1 MLDNKTQQQHAGAA
15 DRPCVVG
22 MACRV
27 PGATSP
33 STLWDNLINK
43 NDVQRKMPADR
54 FNVDAFYH
62 PNGETKGSDLGL
74 FDAKFFNISG
84 KEAAAIDPQQR
95 ISLEVVY
102 EALEDAGITLEQ
114 IQGSQTSVYFG
125 CFTNDYNAMTTKDL
139 EDYPKYTVTGTGNSI
154 LSNRISYF
162 YDLHGPSATIDTA
175 CSSSLVAFHM
185 GSQSIK
191 NGEADISIVVGS
203 ALHFDPN
210 IFITMTDLGML
221 STDGRCRHGDAAAS
235 GYVRGEGIVAIILKR
250 QSQAEACGDDIRAVV
265 RGTGVNHDGRKQG
278 ITLPSPQAQA
288 ALIRST
294 YRSANLNPAD
304 TTYVECHG
312 TGTKAGDPRELNAI
326 SEVFCADRAEP
337 LYVGSIKTNIGH
349 LEGAS
354 GVAGVMKATMALQ
367 RKVIPPNMHFNT
379 PNPEIDFEGK
389 KLRIPTQAVDWQH
402 KKKGIPLRVSI
413 NSFGYGGTNAHA
425 ILEEYTGVCEGHSA
439 VALCETATK
448 KTLGRSYLFPM
459 TSDSDKADSLVANKL
474 SGYINTTAGLTAS
487 ALAMAMSQR
496 RTMHRYRSFAIG
508 SDMESLTA
516 SLSNPLPAAKWT
528 SKLDRVPRLGFVFT
542 GQGAQWF
549 GMGRSLI
556 EKSPLFLNT
565 LQKCDRILQAL
576 PENRP
581 SWSVVEELLRNKDDT
596 NLAQT
601 EYSQPICTA
610 LQLALIEL
618 LKSWGINPSGVVGHS
633 SGELAATYA
642 SGILSFENALIA
654 AYYRG
659 VHMGS
664 GAASPDST
672 PGAMM
677 AVGMV
682 EAEITSEIESYS
694 GRIAIAAMN
703 SPSSF
708 TLSGDSDAIQELHDK
723 LNDRKVFARR
733 LQVAQAFHSHHMLPL
748 APGYTDAL
756 AKYPGFKAN
765 KTPTA
770 LMVSSVSGRKV
781 NTATLGPEYFAA
793 NMTGMVKFSDALTG
807 IVLDEDDAQN
817 IDVLVELGPHPALKG
832 PSNQTIDSLKLKV
845 VYLGTLDRKQDAYES
860 VLSTAGQLF
869 ALGYPVNIEQINRD
883 CYQNTSGD
891 LVWPEIQRS
900 TLKLPGYAWDHERY
914 WSETRVI
921 KEHRL
926 RPHRHGI
933 LGAPVPGSLATR
945 PRWRNYLRVAEM
957 PWLADHRIEDKI
969 VFPAAGYLNMAIE
982 AAVRLTDNATGNVKT
997 ISLADVSVKSP
1008 IVISERGTGAEVMLE
1023 ICPKVESS
1031 RTSSAVWN
1039 SFCVF
1044 STDETG
1050 NQREHCTGSIMV
1062 ELGTPASVVPEEN
1075 GEIGIVTSRTVG
1087 SEQYY
1092 HRLHSMGLQY
1102 GKTFQL
1108 LTGFIET
1115 GQGSATAPLCW
1126 NPGLFP
1132 SEVNDLCVAHPAFLD
1147 ASFHVLFASIE
1158 GSLGKTLSSPYV
1170 PTFFRSIKLSGLLD
1184 SWKTS
1189 KSGFQSQVS
1198 VKTIVAGPRTATN
1211 DLHICGPD
1219 GEKLVEIRGLEL
1231 TNLGGNS
1238 SEDSQRSLFFGTQW
1252 QPMITSFSFANYDP
1266 DSAQS
1271 ISRLVKLYTHQFPN
1285 KRILHCASSEAI
1297 LSESLTALRGK
1308 DGEDRTFAELVVM
1321 PPQPANVTTFE
1332 TTMKQWGGLLSVF
1345 SRGELEGKAFDLV
1358 IAPEADGFREF
1369 VAEDGY
1375 LLTWEEKSAPSRGF
1389 TSLVQ
1394 SELVNMWSKVD
1405 QIPDAAV
1412 ERPLTIIMPDHFSPE
1427 AEKLAAALDATRG
1440 VVADRRSFV
1449 TLINSFENL
1458 SQDVIVLA
1466 SLGDPLFF
1474 GDTIA
1479 AGAEFDAVQAL
1490 LLKSSRNIL
1499 WLTRGGLMDVTC
1511 PEQALVLGLARSAR
1525 SENPDMRLT
1534 VLDIAPTSDCAGS
1547 AALAMKVLDK
1557 KILENEIAERDGI
1570 LYIPRIMANNQLN
1583 AKIPD
1588 GVGAAPSLQPLYQPS
1603 RPLALRIGRPG
1614 LLETLHFSDDLEINL
1629 EPLGADDLELEVKA
1643 SAINFRDIAASLGII
1658 DDFRLGDECAGI
1670 VLRKGSNVSDD
1681 FQIGDRVVAWR
1692 PGQGAHRTVVRNPA
1706 SLCWRLGD
1714 LPFSIAAAIPLVITT
1729 AKFSL
1734 VDTAHLQAGETVLI
1748 HAAAGGVGQMA
1759 IQIAQNIG
1767 ANIIATVGSPAKRE
1781 FLISTFGLKDSQILS
1796 SRDDSFVQ
1804 GVQKLTNGRGVDV
1817 ALNSLAGPLLHAT
1830 WQSLAPFGRFVEIG
1844 KRDIHQNSYIA
1855 MDPFRRN
1862 VSFASVDLVTV
1873 FEKNKPLG
1881 ARIFRECCQMVHD
1894 GQIQPPAPITELSYA
1909 DAQKGF
1915 RMMQMGTAM
1924 GKIVLVPG
1932 ANDKVLVEPTKFGH
1946 SQLFKNN
1953 RTYVL
1958 VGGLGGLGRRLSE
1971 WLFQRGARRLAFL
1984 SRSGADRTEARE
1996 TVEWLVQH
2004 KVEVSVFR
2012 GDVTNQ
2018 AFVNDAVRQIGPQ
2031 SIAGIFQAA
2040 MVLQDSP
2047 LERMSYAQWQR
2058 CLAPKVRGTL
2068 NLHKATEH
2076 IPLDFFVCFSS
2087 VSSILGSKAQANY
2100 SAANTYMDALCR
2112 YRRSIGLAGT
2122 TINVGMIVGIGA
2134 VSEDSKLQTIMERIG
2149 YDAVNEQELFA
2160 QIEAAVSNDGKSLVD
2175 VQGLDAHQI
2184 ITGVNLRK
2192 PDYFWTSEPRFRN
2205 LYQNRDFS
2213 GAGAGAQKQ
2222 KKLMVQLSEAR
2233 DEVERV
2239 EILTQ
2244 GFLEKIA
2251 DVLSV
2256 DKATLQPNRS
2266 LADYGLDSIVAI
2278 EIRQWIF
2285 QSVAVE
2291 IAMFDVLNS
2300 ASIQALVE
2308 KIASMIILSTAVSA
2322 EATNVKETAKEQT
2335 VQAAGAGLPELGDMS
2350 LTSELTADEAVPMST
2365 FQRRLW
2371 FAHNLAEN
2379 PTVLNLLT
2387 IFRIKGE
2394 PNVCHLTKALE
2405 ELKRR
2410 NDILRTAYFEGD
2422 EMSQQLV
2429 MDECS
2434 IHVPLLD
2441 FSAGPDSEKRLENY
2455 AKSLRDRVLDIETG
2469 EVMKASL
2476 VTLSDTEHA
2485 LVLIHH
2491 HICIDRGSSQSFLT
2505 QFTSIYDSL
2514 RRGTNLET
2522 VTQPSVRYGQFSRWH
2537 NERLVSK
2544 DMQPHLDFW
2553 LTEFQEKPAPMNLL
2567 PFSKLVERP
2576 EYDDYKRQVHHTTLK
2591 VALLNRMKRIC
2602 TRLSVTPAQ
2611 FLMAAFRTFLYRYG
2625 QEDALTMHMVDGNR
2639 PHPAVNDTIGFFV
2652 NLVPIRFTG
2661 DVSGTTF
2668 ETALQQ
2674 MKPKIMSA
2682 LAHSALPFDAIVD
2695 SVGVDRSPAH
2705 FPLGQVVVNYQ
2716 IHGTMPIFNAGD
2728 FEITTV
2734 QSDDIPTACEL
2745 ALEALEDPSKGLHLR
2760 LESSTAL
2767 YGSVEMDR
2775 FLDNF
2780 AAFMGSAIRDHRQ
2793 PVSEIDLVGQKELS
2807 FLKKNMFNLDY
2818 DIRSKTKQ
2826 SVAQQILEIATQQ
2839 PNAPAVDCS
2848 DDNRQL
2854 SYGELLASASNIAVA
2869 LGRANVQ
2876 PGTRIGILSYPGP
2889 SAIAAMVGVL
2899 LTGCGFVALDPD
2911 FAFNRLAFM
2920 ISDSGAPVVLVGS
2933 GLREVATSLSSKTS
2947 ATFLDI
2953 DLCSLSPAKEVPRV
2967 LASKIDDPFY
2977 VIYTS
2982 GSTGTP
2988 KGVVLSQSNTQ
2999 QMLSTLN
3006 RDYQFDNKDRF
3017 LHQSSISFD
3026 LSIVQI
3032 FSALT
3037 AGACVCIASH
3047 TIRKDPAALADYMK
3061 SSQVSVSYFTPTQFS
3076 MMMEHASASL
3086 RQLNSYR
3093 VAFFAGER
3101 LPVRVARAFYELG
3114 TPAVAYNTWSPSELV
3129 VQTTIQRV
3137 EKPTSETTNIPIGY
3151 PMANTRHYIL
3161 SEHGKPLPLGFV
3173 GEIVVGGAQVGMGYI
3188 NRPELNE
3195 RVFCTDPFCSEED
3208 KQQRGWT
3215 RMFHTGDRG
3224 RFLATGN
3231 LEFHGRIAGDKQI
3244 KLRGYRIDLGE
3255 VENCLFAEANKDAAG
3270 PGIVDL
3276 AVVARTVEA
3285 KADDSLTDS
3294 RQLIAFVVP
3303 KRELNQR
3310 EKTRF
3315 AARLGQYGLQ
3325 HLNPYMLPSAYQF
3338 LVTLPVTIGG
3348 KVDRQKLLHGEVQ
3361 LTYPMEEA
3369 LNKPSLLS
3377 DRQSCDNNTSPLV
3390 DAVIDGFREVL
3401 KIPGD
3406 RTITQTDN
3414 FFALGGN
3421 SVMLVRLQAR
3431 LKRTLKRPVAL
3442 NPMFKVPTPF
3452 GIAQIL
3458 SGKSTGSI
3466 AAVNADIS
3474 WEEEI
3479 KLDEDLVPSTVVKVA
3494 GTDITSVLVTGAD
3507 SFVGVHMIATLLQD
3521 PRIANIFILGSEK
3534 VLEYSD
3540 LEAALT
3546 YYRLWPLLPD
3556 PSGVALRVI
3565 AVPGSLA
3572 TKRFGLTR
3580 PHFHRLGGR
3589 VQAIYH
3595 LGGQVSLLKSYNT
3608 LKRHNVD
3615 SVRDVIDL
3623 SRCGSVQAH
3632 IHHLST
3638 WSVPHLQGWSTST
3651 RSFPEKTISAERSAS
3666 HFKPETSNRFGY
3678 FKSRWAAEQLMENAA
3693 QRGFPVTIYRASAV
3707 TGSVVT
3713 GVAEP
3718 KEDFIRA
3725 MIVSMVEHG
3734 LVPSMPAQGGDF
3746 VADFVPVD
3754 YLTDTF
3760 HALATSQLTPL
3771 TSTSATAFYHICNP
3785 SPLPIAK
3792 IPSLLS
3798 KIYDETDRVGK
3809 VMPVDEWL
3817 ETVARMDESLD
3828 AQLRWEVLREYFI
3841 LGHNMFALDSEES
3854 RRFIAKLGVDEC
3866 PPMDEMYLR
3875 RMLLVAASNDAS
3887 ADGGGISV
3895 GEAFASAEPT
3905 GVVDRVDDLSELLQE
3920 APRETAP
3927 NDPHDGFGQ
3936 LTNSYTD
3943 GYDPTGAHAKL
3954 HRVTDDTYH
3963 GYVHHLSLSNDT

>member
-1 MLDNKTQQQHAGAA
+1 
-15 DRPCVVG
+15 
-22 MACRV
+22 
-27 PGATSP
+27 
-33 STLWDNLINK
+33 
-43 NDVQRKMPADR
+43 
-54 FNVDAFYH
+54 
-62 PNGETKGSDLGL
+62 
-74 FDAKFFNISG
+74 
-84 KEAAAIDPQQR
+84 
-95 ISLEVVY
+95 
-102 EALEDAGITLEQ
+102 
-114 IQGSQTSVYFG
+114 
-125 CFTNDYNAMTTKDL
+125 MTTKDL

-250 QSQAEACGDDIRAVV
+250 QGMAEACGDDIRAVV

-294 YRSANLNPAD
+294 YRNANLDPAD

-337 LYVGSIKTNIGH
+337 LYIGSVKTNIGH

-354 GVAGVMKATMALQ
+354 GVAGVMKATLALQ

-389 KLRIPTQAVDWQH
+389 RLRIPTRAVEWRQQKSD
-402 KKKGIPLRVSI
+402 IPLRVSI

-425 ILEEYTGVCEGHSA
+425 ILEEYTGHCKEASA
-439 VALCETATK
+439 VEPCDLATDM
-448 KTLGRSYLFPM
+448 RASRPYLLPL
-459 TSDSDKADSLVANKL
+459 TSDSDKADSLVASKL
-474 SGYINTTAGLTAS
+474 IDYINNTAGVTAP
-487 ALAMAMSQR
+487 ALALAMSQR
-496 RTMHRYRSFAIG
+496 RTMHRHRSFAIG
-508 SDMESLTA
+508 NDLEGLTS

-556 EKSPLFLNT
+556 EKSPLFLHT

-576 PENRP
+576 TEHRP
-581 SWSVVEELLRNKDDT
+581 NWSVVEELLRNKDDT
-596 NLAQT
+596 NLART

-618 LKSWGINPSGVVGHS
+618 LKSWGINPSSVVGHS

-664 GAASPDST
+664 GAASPDSA

-677 AVGMV
+677 AVGMT
-682 EAEITSEIESYS
+682 EAEAISEVDAYT

-723 LNDRKVFARR
+723 LNERKVFARR

-748 APGYTDAL
+748 APGYTEAL

-770 LMVSSVSGRKV
+770 LMVSSVSGRRV
-781 NTATLGPEYFAA
+781 NTAALGPEYFAA

-817 IDVLVELGPHPALKG
+817 VEVLVELGPHPALKG

-845 VYLGTLDRKQDAYES
+845 IYLGTLDRKQDAYES
-860 VLSTAGQLF
+860 LLSTAGQLF
-869 ALGYPVNIEQINRD
+869 ALGYPVDVAQINRD
-883 CYQNTSGD
+883 CYQDTSSGD
-891 LVWPEIQRS
+891 LVWPNVQKS
-900 TLKLPGYAWDHERY
+900 TLKLPGYAWDHARY
-914 WSETRVI
+914 WGETRVI

-926 RPHRHGI
+926 RPFRHGI
-933 LGAPVPGSLATR
+933 LGAPVPGSLSTR
-945 PRWRNYLRVAEM
+945 PRWRNYLRVSEI

-982 AAVRLTDNATGNVKT
+982 AAARLTSSSVGLIKA
-997 ISLADVSVKSP
+997 ISLTDVSVKSP
-1008 IVISERGTGAEVMLE
+1008 IVISERGMGAEVMLE
-1023 ICPKVESS
+1023 LCPKVESS
-1031 RTSSAVWN
+1031 RTSSSVWN

-1044 STDETG
+1044 SVDESG
-1050 NQREHCTGSIMV
+1050 NQREHCTGSIMI
-1062 ELGTPASVVPEEN
+1062 EIGTPAAIAPGED
-1075 GEIGIVTSRTVG
+1075 GEIGVATSRTVG
-1087 SEQYY
+1087 SGQYY

-1108 LTGFIET
+1108 LTGFIEI
-1115 GQGSATAPLCW
+1115 GQGNATAPLCW
-1126 NPGLFP
+1126 NPELFS
-1132 SEVNDLCVAHPAFLD
+1132 SEDNDLCIAHPAFLD
-1147 ASFHVLFASIE
+1147 AAFHVLFASIE
-1158 GSLGKTLSSPYV
+1158 GSMGKTLRSAYV
-1170 PTFFRSIKLSGLLD
+1170 PTFFRSIRISGLLD
-1184 SWKTS
+1184 AWKSS

-1198 VKTIVAGPRTATN
+1198 VKTVVAGPRTATN
-1211 DLHICGPD
+1211 DLHIRGPA

-1238 SEDSQRSLFFGTQW
+1238 TEDSPRSLFFGTEW
-1252 QPMITSFSFANYDP
+1252 QPMITSFSFANYNP
-1266 DSAQS
+1266 NTVQT
-1271 ISRLVKLYTHQFPN
+1271 ISNLVKLYTHQFPN
-1285 KRILHCASSEAI
+1285 KRILHCAPSEGLLA
-1297 LSESLTALRGK
+1297 ESLTALRGK
-1308 DGEDRTFAELVVM
+1308 GVEARSFAELVVM
-1321 PPQPANVTTFE
+1321 PLQSATTATFE
-1332 TTMKQWGGLLSVF
+1332 ATLGQWGGLLTVL
-1345 SRGELEGKAFDLV
+1345 SRDELDGKVFDLV
-1358 IAPEADGFREF
+1358 IAPEADGFCNYVSHEGHLL
-1369 VAEDGY
+1369 AWEDDGA
-1375 LLTWEEKSAPSRGF
+1375 SPSGF
-1389 TSLVQ
+1389 ASVVESNGVKLWAKAHQVT
-1394 SELVNMWSKVD
+1394 NGH
-1405 QIPDAAV
+1405 V
-1412 ERPLTIIMPDHFSPE
+1412 ERPLTLVMPEQSSTE
-1427 AEKLAAALDATRG
+1427 VEELAASLDATRG
-1440 VVADRRSFV
+1440 IVADRKNFLS
-1449 TLINSFENL
+1449 LINSFESLN
-1458 SQDVIVLA
+1458 QDVVVLA
-1466 SLGDPLFF
+1466 SLGEPLFF

-1479 AGAEFDAVQAL
+1479 AGAEFDAIQAL
-1490 LLKSSRNIL
+1490 FLKSTRNIV
-1499 WLTRGGLMDVTC
+1499 WLTRGSLMDVTC

-1534 VLDIAPTSDCAGS
+1534 ILDIDPASKCTSS
-1547 AALAMKVLDK
+1547 AALIMQLLGN
-1557 KILENEIAERDGI
+1557 KILENEIAERGGT
-1570 LYIPRIMANNQLN
+1570 LHIPRILANNQLN

-1588 GVGAAPSLQPLYQPS
+1588 GVGAAPSLQRLYQS
-1603 RPLALRIGRPG
+1603 NRPLALRIGRPG
-1614 LLETLHFSDDLEINL
+1614 LLETLHFSDDLEIAL
-1629 EPLGADDLELEVKA
+1629 EPLGADELELEVKA

-1670 VLRKGSNVSDD
+1670 VLRKGVNVSDQ
-1681 FQIGDRVVAWR
+1681 FNIGDRVVAWR

-1714 LPFSIAAAIPLVITT
+1714 LPFSIAAAIPLILTT

-1734 VDTAHLQAGETVLI
+1734 VDTAHLQSGETVLI

-1862 VSFASVDLVTV
+1862 VSMASVDMVTV
-1873 FEKNKPLG
+1873 FEKNKALG
-1881 ARIFRECCQMVHD
+1881 ARVFRECCQMVHD

-1915 RMMQMGTAM
+1915 RMMQMGTTM

-1932 ANDKVLVEPTKFGH
+1932 PDDKVLVEPTKFGH
-1946 SQLFKNN
+1946 NQLFKDN
-1953 RTYVL
+1953 RTYL
-1958 VGGLGGLGRRLSE
+1958 LIGGLGGLGRRLSE

-1984 SRSGADRTEARE
+1984 SRSGADRTDARE
-1996 TVEWLVQH
+1996 TVEWLAQH

-2018 AFVNDAVRQIGPQ
+2018 AFVDDAIQQIGPE
-2031 SIAGIFQAA
+2031 SLAGVFQAA
-2040 MVLQDSP
+2040 MVLQDAP
-2047 LERMSYAQWQR
+2047 LEKMSYAQWQR
-2058 CLAPKVRGTL
+2058 CLAPKVQGTL

-2122 TINVGMIVGIGA
+2122 TMNVGMIVGIGA

-2160 QIEAAVSNDGKSLVD
+2160 QIEAAVSSDGNTLVD
-2175 VQGLDAHQI
+2175 AQGLDAHQI

-2192 PDYFWTSEPRFRN
+2192 QDYFWSSEPRFRN
-2205 LYQNRDFS
+2205 LYQNHDFS
-2213 GAGAGAQKQ
+2213 GSTSGAQKQ
-2222 KKLMVQLSEAR
+2222 KKLMVQLNEAR
-2233 DEVERV
+2233 DEADRL

-2266 LADYGLDSIVAI
+2266 LSDYGLDSIVAI

-2308 KIASMIILSTAVSA
+2308 KIASMVILSSAVSEDA
-2322 EATNVKETAKEQT
+2322 ADHKDTTNEENIQS
-2335 VQAAGAGLPELGDMS
+2335 AGAGQLEPGNMS
-2350 LTSELTADEAVPMST
+2350 LTSESTADEAFPMST

-2371 FAHNLAEN
+2371 FAHNLAED
-2379 PTVLNLLT
+2379 PSVLNLVT
-2387 IFRIKGE
+2387 IFHIKGE
-2394 PNVCHLTKALE
+2394 PNVRHLTNALE

-2410 NDILRTAYFEGD
+2410 NDMLRTAYFEGE

-2429 MDECS
+2429 MDDCS
-2434 IHVPLLD
+2434 VQVPFLD
-2441 FSAGPDSEKRLENY
+2441 FSAAPDAEKRLESY
-2455 AKSLRDRVLDIETG
+2455 AMGLRNSALDIETG

-2476 VTLSDTEHA
+2476 VTLSDAQHA

-2505 QFTSIYDSL
+2505 QFTSLYDCL

-2522 VTQPSVRYGQFSRWH
+2522 ITQPSVRYGQFSRWH
-2537 NERLVSK
+2537 NERLVSE

-2553 LTEFQEKPAPMNLL
+2553 STEFQEKPAPMKLL
-2567 PFSKLVERP
+2567 PFSKLEERP
-2576 EYDDYKRQVHHTTLK
+2576 EYDDHKRQVHQTILE
-2591 VALLNRMKRIC
+2591 VPLLNRMKRIC
-2602 TRLSVTPAQ
+2602 TRLAMTPAQ
-2611 FLMAAFRTFLYRYG
+2611 FLIAAFRAFLYRYG
-2625 QEDALTMHMVDGNR
+2625 QEDALTVHMVDGNR

-2652 NLVPIRFTG
+2652 NLVPVRFTD
-2661 DVSGTTF
+2661 DVTGATI

-2674 MKPKIMSA
+2674 TKSTIMSA
-2682 LAHSALPFDAIVD
+2682 LSHSELPFDAIVD
-2695 SVGVDRSPAH
+2695 AVGVDRSPAH

-2716 IHGTMPIFNAGD
+2716 IHGTMPAFATGD
-2728 FEITTV
+2728 FEITSV
-2734 QSDDIPTACEL
+2734 QSEDIPTACEL
-2745 ALEALEDPSKGLHLR
+2745 ALEALEDPTKGLHLR

-2767 YGSVEMDR
+2767 YADVEMDR

-2780 AAFMGSAIRDHRQ
+2780 ATFMGSAIRDHRQ
-2793 PVSEIDLVGQKELS
+2793 PISEVDLVGPKELD
-2807 FLKKNMFNLDY
+2807 FLKQNMFNLEY
-2818 DIRSKTKQ
+2818 DESSLTHQ

-2839 PNAPAVDCS
+2839 PNAVAVECS
-2848 DDNRQL
+2848 DDGIHL
-2854 SYGELLASASNIAVA
+2854 TYGELLKSASEIAMT
-2869 LGRANVQ
+2869 LRRADVHT
-2876 PGTRIGILSYPGP
+2876 GTRIGVLSYPGS
-2889 SAIAAMVGVL
+2889 SAISAMVGTL
-2899 LTGCGFVALDPD
+2899 FAGCGFVALDPD

-2920 ISDSGAPVVLVGS
+2920 ISDSSAPIVLVGP
-2933 GLREVATSLSSKTS
+2933 GLREVATSLSTKTS
-2947 ATFLDI
+2947 AKFLDL
-2953 DLCSLSPAKEVPRV
+2953 DLFSLSPAEGVPHQ
-2967 LASKIDDPFY
+2967 LAPKMDDPFY

-2982 GSTGTP
+2982 VTPTPPQVHYEPDLTMAQGSTGTP

-2999 QMLSTLN
+2999 QMLSTLK
-3006 RDYQFDNKDRF
+3006 RDYKFTNKDRF

-3037 AGACVCIASH
+3037 AGARVCVASH
-3047 TIRKDPAALADYMK
+3047 TIRKDPVALAAYME
-3061 SSQVSVSYFTPTQFS
+3061 SSQVSVSYFTPTQFA
-3076 MMMEHASASL
+3076 MMMEHASMNLKHL
-3086 RQLNSYR
+3086 RDYR

-3101 LPVRVARAFYELG
+3101 LPVRVAQAFYELG

-3137 EKPTSETTNIPIGY
+3137 EIPTNATTNIPIGY

-3161 SEHGKPLPLGFV
+3161 SEEGKPLPFGFV

-3188 NRPELNE
+3188 NRPETNE
-3195 RVFCTDPFCSEED
+3195 RAFSPDPFCSEAD

-3224 RFLATGN
+3224 RFLPSGN

-3255 VENCLFAEANKDAAG
+3255 VENRLFVEANKDAAG
-3270 PGIVDL
+3270 PGVVDL
-3276 AVVARTVEA
+3276 AVVARSITP

-3303 KRELNQR
+3303 KRALNKR
-3310 EKTRF
+3310 EREEF
-3315 AARLGQYGLQ
+3315 AAQLSQYGSR
-3325 HLNPYMLPSAYQF
+3325 HLNPYMLPNAYQF
-3338 LVTLPVTIGG
+3338 LAALPVTIGG
-3348 KVDRQKLLHGEVQ
+3348 KVDRQKLLYGDLQ
-3361 LTYPMEEA
+3361 LTYPMEDV
-3369 LNKPSLLS
+3369 PHSPGLLGDQHTS
-3377 DRQSCDNNTSPLV
+3377 DNNPSPLV
-3390 DAVIDGFREVL
+3390 GAVIDGFREVL
-3401 KIPGD
+3401 KLPAD
-3406 RTITQTDN
+3406 RAITQTEN

-3431 LKRTLKRPVAL
+3431 LKRALKRPVAL
-3442 NPMFKVPTPF
+3442 NPMFKAPTPY

-3458 SGKSTGSI
+3458 SGKSTGPRPGVSAEI
-3466 AAVNADIS
+3466 R
-3474 WEEEI
+3474 WEEEL
-3479 KLDEDLVPSTVVKVA
+3479 KLDEKLVPSTVTKIA
-3494 GTDITSVLVTGAD
+3494 GSNVTSVLVTGAD
-3507 SFVGVHMIATLLQD
+3507 SFVGVHMVATLLQD
-3521 PRIANIFILGSEK
+3521 PSISTIFILGSQK

-3556 PSGVALRVI
+3556 ASSVASRVI
-3565 AVPGSLA
+3565 TVPGSLA
-3572 TKRFGLTR
+3572 AKHFGLTR

-3595 LGGQVSLLKSYNT
+3595 LGGHVSLLQSYHV
-3608 LKRHNVD
+3608 LKPHNVD

-3623 SRCGSVQAH
+3623 SRCGGQAH

-3638 WSVPHLQGWSTST
+3638 WSVPHLQGWSTSK
-3651 RSFPEKTISAERSAS
+3651 RNFPEQTISAEGTAS
-3666 HFKPETSNRFGY
+3666 HFEPETNNRFGY
-3678 FKSRWAAEQLMENAA
+3678 FKSRWAAEQLMDKAA
-3693 QRGFPVTIYRASAV
+3693 QRGFPVTTYRASAV

-3725 MIVSMVEHG
+3725 MVMSMVESG
-3734 LVPSMPAQGGDF
+3734 LVPSLPTQGGDF

-3760 HALATSQLTPL
+3760 HALATSQLSRPPPN
-3771 TSTSATAFYHICNP
+3771 SAAAFYHICNP
-3785 SPLPIAK
+3785 SPLPIVK
-3792 IPSLLS
+3792 IPDLIGE
-3798 KIYDETDRVGK
+3798 IYNENDRTAK
-3809 VMPVDEWL
+3809 VLPVHEWL

-3828 AQLRWEVLREYFI
+3828 AQLRWEVLREYFT
-3841 LGHNMFALDSEES
+3841 LGHNMFALDSEET
-3854 RRFIAKLGVDEC
+3854 RKAIAKLGLDEC
-3866 PPMDEMYLR
+3866 PPLDAGYLR
-3875 RMLLVAASNDAS
+3875 RMVRASEKS
-3887 ADGGGISV
+3887 
-3895 GEAFASAEPT
+3895 
-3905 GVVDRVDDLSELLQE
+3905 
-3920 APRETAP
+3920 
-3927 NDPHDGFGQ
+3927 
-3936 LTNSYTD
+3936 
-3943 GYDPTGAHAKL
+3943 
-3954 HRVTDDTYH
+3954 
-3963 GYVHHLSLSNDT
+3963 

>member
-1 MLDNKTQQQHAGAA
+1 
-15 DRPCVVG
+15 
-22 MACRV
+22 
-27 PGATSP
+27 
-33 STLWDNLINK
+33 
-43 NDVQRKMPADR
+43 
-54 FNVDAFYH
+54 
-62 PNGETKGSDLGL
+62 
-74 FDAKFFNISG
+74 
-84 KEAAAIDPQQR
+84 
-95 ISLEVVY
+95 
-102 EALEDAGITLEQ
+102 
-114 IQGSQTSVYFG
+114 
-125 CFTNDYNAMTTKDL
+125 MTTKDL

-235 GYVRGEGIVAIILKR
+235 GYVRGEGIVAIILRR
-250 QSQAEACGDDIRAVV
+250 QSQAEAFGDDIRAVV

-294 YRSANLNPAD
+294 YRNANLDPAD

-326 SEVFCADRAEP
+326 SEIFCADRAEP

-367 RKVIPPNMHFNT
+367 RNVIPPNMHFNT
-379 PNPEIDFEGK
+379 PNPEIDFQGK
-389 KLRIPTQAVDWQH
+389 RLRIPTEAVDWKQ
-402 KKKGIPLRVSI
+402 KNKAIPRRVSI

-425 ILEEYTGVCEGHSA
+425 ILEEYTEPCKVASA
-439 VALCETATK
+439 VNIHERSAEMG
-448 KTLGRSYLFPM
+448 LGRPYLLPL

-474 SGYINTTAGLTAS
+474 IEYISNTPGLTAS

-508 SDMESLTA
+508 NDMDSLTA
-516 SLSNPLPAAKWT
+516 SLSNPMPSAKWV
-528 SKLDRVPRLGFVFT
+528 SKMDRVPRLGFVFT

-556 EKSPLFLNT
+556 EKSPLFLHT
-565 LQKCDRILQAL
+565 LQKCDRILQGL
-576 PENRP
+576 TEHRP

-610 LQLALIEL
+610 LQLALIKL
-618 LKSWGINPSGVVGHS
+618 LSSWGIQPSSVVGHS

-677 AVGMV
+677 AVGMT
-682 EAEITSEIESYS
+682 EAEVTSEVESYT

-723 LNDRKVFARR
+723 LSERKVFARR

-748 APGYTDAL
+748 APGYKEAL

-770 LMVSSVSGRKV
+770 LMVSSVSGRSV
-781 NTATLGPEYFAA
+781 NTGALGPEYFAA

-807 IVLDEDDAQN
+807 IVLDKDDAQN
-817 IDVLVELGPHPALKG
+817 VEVLVELGPHPALKG
-832 PSNQTIDSLKLKV
+832 PSNQTLDSLKLKV
-845 VYLGTLDRKQDAYES
+845 TYLGTLDRKQDAYES
-860 VLSTAGQLF
+860 LLSTAGQLF
-869 ALGYPVNIEQINRD
+869 ALGYPVDIAQINRH
-883 CYQNTSGD
+883 CYQDTSSRD
-891 LVWPEIQRS
+891 LVWPNIQRS

-926 RPHRHGI
+926 RPFRHGI
-933 LGAPVPGSLATR
+933 LGAPVPGSLSTR

-982 AAVRLTDNATGNVKT
+982 AAARLTGNSTGNIKA
-997 ISLADVSVKSP
+997 INLADISVKSP
-1008 IVISERGTGAEVMLE
+1008 IVISERGMGTEVMIEL
-1023 ICPKVESS
+1023 CPRVESS
-1031 RTSSAVWN
+1031 RTSSSVWN
-1039 SFCVF
+1039 SFSVF
-1044 STDETG
+1044 SVDDSG
-1050 NQREHCTGSIMV
+1050 NQREHCTGSIMI
-1062 ELGTPASVVPEEN
+1062 ETGTPATIAPGEN
-1075 GEIGIVTSRTVG
+1075 DGMAVSTSRTVG

-1108 LTGFIET
+1108 LTGLIET

-1126 NPGLFP
+1126 NPELFS
-1132 SEVNDLCVAHPAFLD
+1132 SENNDLCIVHPAFLD

-1170 PTFFRSIKLSGLLD
+1170 PTFFRSIKISGLLEA
-1184 SWKTS
+1184 WKSS
-1189 KSGFQSQVS
+1189 KLGFQSQVL
-1198 VKTIVAGPRTATN
+1198 VKTVVAGPRTATN
-1211 DLHICGPD
+1211 DLQIRGP
-1219 GEKLVEIRGLEL
+1219 GREKLVEIQGLEL

-1238 SEDSQRSLFFGTQW
+1238 TEDSQRSLFFGTQW

-1266 DSAQS
+1266 KVVQN
-1271 ISRLVKLYTHQFPN
+1271 ISNLVKLYTHQFPN
-1285 KRILHCASSEAI
+1285 KRILHCASSEGI
-1297 LSESLTALRGK
+1297 LAESLTALSGK
-1308 DGEDRTFAELVVM
+1308 DGENRTFAELVVM
-1321 PPQPANVTTFE
+1321 PLESATTTTFE
-1332 TTMKQWGGLLSVF
+1332 ETLREWGGLLSVLT
-1345 SRGELEGKAFDLV
+1345 SDELEGTVFDLV
-1358 IAPEADGFREF
+1358 IAPELDGFCDY
-1369 VAEDGY
+1369 VSHDGH
-1375 LLTWEEKSAPSRGF
+1375 LLTWKENGAPPPGF
-1389 TSLVQ
+1389 ASVME
-1394 SELVNMWSKVD
+1394 SNGVRMWAKAD
-1405 QIPDAAV
+1405 QATYDYA
-1412 ERPLTIIMPDHFSPE
+1412 ERPLTLVMPSQSSPQVE
-1427 AEKLAAALDATRG
+1427 QLAAALDARRKKG
-1440 VVADRRSFV
+1440 ADRRNFLS
-1449 TLINSFENL
+1449 LINSFESL
-1458 SQDVIVLA
+1458 SEDVVVLA

-1474 GDTIA
+1474 GDTLA

-1490 LLKSSRNIL
+1490 LLKSTRNIV
-1499 WLTRGGLMDVTC
+1499 WITRGSLMDVTC

-1534 VLDIAPTSDCAGS
+1534 VLDVDPTSCCTSS
-1547 AALAMKVLDK
+1547 AALTMQLLDK
-1557 KILENEIAERDGI
+1557 KVQENEIAERDGI

-1588 GVGAAPSLQPLYQPS
+1588 GVGAAPSLQPLYQAN

-1614 LLETLHFSDDLEINL
+1614 LLETLHFSDDLEIAL

-1670 VLRKGSNVSDD
+1670 VLRKGTNVSDQ
-1681 FQIGDRVVAWR
+1681 FNIGDRVVAWR

-1714 LPFSIAAAIPLVITT
+1714 LPFSIAAAIPLIITT

-1734 VDTAHLQAGETVLI
+1734 VDTAHLQPGETVLI

-1844 KRDIHQNSYIA
+1844 KRDIHQNSHIA

-1862 VSFASVDLVTV
+1862 VSFASVDMVTV
-1873 FEKNKPLG
+1873 FEKNKQLG
-1881 ARIFRECCQMVHD
+1881 ARVFRECCQMVHN
-1894 GQIQPPAPITELSYA
+1894 GHIQPPAPTTELSYA
-1909 DAQKGF
+1909 DVQKGF
-1915 RMMQMGTAM
+1915 RMMQMGTTM
-1924 GKIVLVPG
+1924 GKIVLLPG
-1932 ANDKVLVEPTKFGH
+1932 ADDKVLVEPTKFGH
-1946 SQLFKNN
+1946 NQLFKNN
-1953 RTYVL
+1953 RTYLL

-1984 SRSGADRTEARE
+1984 SRSGADRADARE
-1996 TVEWLVQH
+1996 TVEWLAQH
-2004 KVEVSVFR
+2004 KVDVSVFR
-2012 GDVTNQ
+2012 GDVTNK
-2018 AFVNDAVRQIGPQ
+2018 AFVDDAIRQIGPE
-2031 SIAGIFQAA
+2031 SLAGIFQAA
-2040 MVLQDSP
+2040 MVLQDAP
-2047 LERMSYAQWQR
+2047 LEKMSYAQWQR
-2058 CLAPKVRGTL
+2058 CLAPKVQGTL
-2068 NLHKATEH
+2068 NLHTATEH

-2122 TINVGMIVGIGA
+2122 TMNVGMIVGIGA
-2134 VSEDSKLQTIMERIG
+2134 VSEDSQLQTIMERIG

-2160 QIEAAVSNDGKSLVD
+2160 QIEAAVSSDGHTLVD

-2192 PDYFWTSEPRFRN
+2192 QDYFWTSEPRFRN

-2213 GAGAGAQKQ
+2213 GSTSGGQKQ
-2222 KKLMVQLSEAR
+2222 KKLMVQLNEAR
-2233 DEVERV
+2233 DEADRV

-2266 LADYGLDSIVAI
+2266 LSDYGLDSIVAI

-2291 IAMFDVLNS
+2291 IAMFDILNS
-2300 ASIQALVE
+2300 ASILSPVE
-2308 KIASMIILSTAVSA
+2308 KIAGMVILSTSVS
-2322 EATNVKETAKEQT
+2322 EDVTEQMNNAKEKQI
-2335 VQAAGAGLPELGDMS
+2335 QANGTGLPELGETS
-2350 LTSELTADEAVPMST
+2350 LTRQITADEAVSMST

-2371 FAHNLAEN
+2371 FAHNLAED
-2379 PTVLNLLT
+2379 PSVLNLLT

-2394 PNVCHLTKALE
+2394 PNVCHLTNALE

-2410 NDILRTAYFEGD
+2410 NDMLRTAYFEGD

-2429 MDECS
+2429 MDDCS
-2434 IHVPLLD
+2434 VQVPLLD
-2441 FSAGPDSEKRLENY
+2441 FSAVPNAEQRLENY
-2455 AKSLRDRVLDIETG
+2455 AESLRDRVLDIETG

-2505 QFTSIYDSL
+2505 QLTSIYDSL

-2522 VTQPSVRYGQFSRWH
+2522 IPQPSVRYGQFSHWH
-2537 NERLVSK
+2537 NERLVSP

-2553 LTEFQEKPAPMNLL
+2553 AAEFQEKPAPMKLL
-2567 PFSKLVERP
+2567 PFSKLAERP
-2576 EYDDYKRQVHHTTLK
+2576 ESDDYKRQIHQTTLK

-2602 TRLSVTPAQ
+2602 TRLAVTPAQ

-2625 QEDALTMHMVDGNR
+2625 QEDSLIMHMVDGNR

-2652 NLVPIRFTG
+2652 NLVPIRFTD
-2661 DVSGTTF
+2661 DVSGVTF

-2674 MKPKIMSA
+2674 IKSRIMLA
-2682 LAHSALPFDAIVD
+2682 LAHSELPFDAIVD
-2695 SVGVDRSPAH
+2695 SVGVDRSSAH
-2705 FPLGQVVVNYQ
+2705 FPLGQVVFNYQ
-2716 IHGTMPIFNAGD
+2716 IHGTMPTFPAGD
-2728 FEITTV
+2728 FEIASV

-2745 ALEALEDPSKGLHLR
+2745 ALEALEDPSNGLHLR

-2767 YGSVEMDR
+2767 YGAVEMDR

-2780 AAFMGSAIRDHRQ
+2780 ATFMRSAIHDHRQ
-2793 PVSEIDLVGQKELS
+2793 LVSEVDLVGPKELD
-2807 FLKKNMFNLDY
+2807 FLKQNMFNLEY
-2818 DIRSKTKQ
+2818 SENSQSHQ
-2826 SVAQQILEIATQQ
+2826 SVAQQILEIANQQ
-2839 PNAPAVDCS
+2839 PDAVAVECS
-2848 DDNRQL
+2848 DDDTQL
-2854 SYGELLASASNIAVA
+2854 TYSGLLTSSNDIATA
-2869 LGRANVQ
+2869 LHRSNV
-2876 PGTRIGILSYPGP
+2876 PTGTRIGVLSYPGS
-2889 SAIAAMVGVL
+2889 SAISAMVGVL
-2899 LTGCGFVALDPD
+2899 FAGCGFVALDPD

-2920 ISDSGAPVVLVGS
+2920 ISDSGAPIVLVGP
-2933 GLREVATSLSSKTS
+2933 GLQEVATSLSTKTT
-2947 ATFLDI
+2947 AKFLD
-2953 DLCSLSPAKEVPRV
+2953 LGLFCLSPADRVPRPLV
-2967 LASKIDDPFY
+2967 PKMDDPFY

-2982 GSTGTP
+2982 VIPTTAQIRYKMDLTTAQGSTGTP

-2999 QMLSTLN
+2999 HMLCTLK
-3006 RDYQFDNKDRF
+3006 RDYEFMNTDRF

-3037 AGACVCIASH
+3037 AGASVCVASH
-3047 TIRKDPAALADYMK
+3047 MIRKDPVALAAYMEL
-3061 SSQVSVSYFTPTQFS
+3061 SQVSVSYFTPTQFA

-3086 RQLNSYR
+3086 KQLKSYR

-3101 LPVRVARAFYELG
+3101 LPVRVAQAFYELG

-3137 EKPTSETTNIPIGY
+3137 ALPVNETTNIPIGY

-3188 NRPELNE
+3188 NRPDTND
-3195 RVFCTDPFCSEED
+3195 RVFCSDPFCSEED

-3224 RFLATGN
+3224 RFLPGGN

-3255 VENCLFAEANKDAAG
+3255 VENRLFVEVNKDAAG

-3276 AVVARTVEA
+3276 AVVARSIDAEA
-3285 KADDSLTDS
+3285 GDSLTDS

-3303 KRELNQR
+3303 KRELNQH
-3310 EKTRF
+3310 EKGAF
-3315 AARLGQYGLQ
+3315 AAQIGKCGMRY
-3325 HLNPYMLPSAYQF
+3325 LNPYMLPNAYQF
-3338 LVTLPVTIGG
+3338 LTALPVTIGG
-3348 KVDRQKLLHGEVQ
+3348 KVERQKLLYGEVQ
-3361 LTYPMEEA
+3361 LTYPVEDASSTSEF
-3369 LNKPSLLS
+3369 LS
-3377 DRQSCDNNTSPLV
+3377 DPKTSDNDTSPLV

-3401 KIPGD
+3401 KISRD
-3406 RTITQTDN
+3406 RIIAKSDN

-3442 NPMFKVPTPF
+3442 NPMFKVPTPY

-3458 SGKSTGSI
+3458 SGKPTGPRSG
-3466 AAVNADIS
+3466 VTVDIR
-3474 WEEEI
+3474 WE
-3479 KLDEDLVPSTVVKVA
+3479 DETDLAKDLVPSTVSKVA
-3494 GTDITSVLVTGAD
+3494 ATDITSVLVTGAD

-3521 PRIANIFILGSEK
+3521 PGISTIFILGSQK

-3546 YYRLWPLLPD
+3546 YYRLWPLLPN
-3556 PSGVALRVI
+3556 PSSVELRVI
-3565 AVPGSLA
+3565 PVQGSLA
-3572 TKRFGLTR
+3572 ARRFGLTR

-3595 LGGQVSLLKSYNT
+3595 LGGHVSLLQSYHV
-3608 LKRHNVD
+3608 LKPHNVD

-3623 SRCGSVQAH
+3623 SRCGSGQAH

-3638 WSVPHLQGWSTST
+3638 WSVPHLQGWSTSK
-3651 RSFPEKTISAERSAS
+3651 RNLPHQIVSAEQSAS
-3666 HFKPETSNRFGY
+3666 HFEPEASNRFGY
-3678 FKSRWAAEQLMENAA
+3678 FKSRWVAEQLMEKAA

-3725 MIVSMVEHG
+3725 MVMSMVESG
-3734 LVPSMPAQGGDF
+3734 VVPSLPTQGGEF

-3760 HALATSQLTPL
+3760 HALATSQLSPL
-3771 TSTSATAFYHICNP
+3771 PTSSTYAFYHICNP
-3785 SPLPIAK
+3785 SPLPIVK
-3792 IPSLLS
+3792 IPDLIGEIYSEHGRSGRVLS
-3798 KIYDETDRVGK
+3798 
-3809 VMPVDEWL
+3809 VDEWL

-3828 AQLRWEVLREYFI
+3828 AQLRWEVLREYFR
-3841 LGHNMFALDSEES
+3841 LGHHMFALDDRES
-3854 RRFIAKLGVDEC
+3854 RKVIAKLGVDEC
-3866 PPMDEMYLR
+3866 PPLDVAYLR
-3875 RMLLVAASNDAS
+3875 RMVN
-3887 ADGGGISV
+3887 G
-3895 GEAFASAEPT
+3895 
-3905 GVVDRVDDLSELLQE
+3905 SE
-3920 APRETAP
+3920 R
-3927 NDPHDGFGQ
+3927 N
-3936 LTNSYTD
+3936 
-3943 GYDPTGAHAKL
+3943 
-3954 HRVTDDTYH
+3954 
-3963 GYVHHLSLSNDT
+3963 

>member
-1 MLDNKTQQQHAGAA
+1 
-15 DRPCVVG
+15 
-22 MACRV
+22 
-27 PGATSP
+27 
-33 STLWDNLINK
+33 
-43 NDVQRKMPADR
+43 
-54 FNVDAFYH
+54 
-62 PNGETKGSDLGL
+62 
-74 FDAKFFNISG
+74 
-84 KEAAAIDPQQR
+84 
-95 ISLEVVY
+95 
-102 EALEDAGITLEQ
+102 
-114 IQGSQTSVYFG
+114 
-125 CFTNDYNAMTTKDL
+125 MTTKDL

-294 YRSANLNPAD
+294 YRRANLDPAD

-326 SEVFCADRAEP
+326 SEVFCADRVEP

-354 GVAGVMKATMALQ
+354 GVAGVMKATLALQ

-379 PNPEIDFEGK
+379 PNPEIDFRGK
-389 KLRIPTQAVDWQH
+389 KLRITTQAVDWTR
-402 KKKGIPLRVSI
+402 KTENIPLRVSI

-425 ILEEYTGVCEGHSA
+425 ILEEYTG
-439 VALCETATK
+439 LCNDAPATESCDS
-448 KTLGRSYLFPM
+448 LADMSLQRPYLFPL

-474 SGYINTTAGLTAS
+474 IDYINNTVGLSGT

-508 SDMESLTA
+508 NNLDSLIG
-516 SLSNPLPAAKWT
+516 SLSNPLPAAKWR
-528 SKLDRVPRLGFVFT
+528 SKLDLVPRLGFVFT

-556 EKSPLFLNT
+556 EKSPLFLHT
-565 LQKCDRILQAL
+565 LQKCDRVLQSL
-576 PENRP
+576 TEHRP
-581 SWSVVEELLRNKDDT
+581 SWSVVGELLRNKDNT

-610 LQLALIEL
+610 LQLALIDL
-618 LKSWGINPSGVVGHS
+618 LTSWGIQPSSVVGHS

-664 GAASPDST
+664 GAASPGST

-677 AVGMV
+677 AVGMTETEV
-682 EAEITSEIESYS
+682 TSEINSYT

-723 LNDRKVFARR
+723 LNERKVFARR

-748 APGYTDAL
+748 APGYKEAL
-756 AKYPGFKAN
+756 AKYPGFMAN

-770 LMVSSVSGRKV
+770 LMVSSVSGRRV

-807 IVLDEDDAQN
+807 ILLDEDDQQN
-817 IDVLVELGPHPALKG
+817 VEVLVELGPHPVLKG
-832 PSNQTIDSLKLKV
+832 PSNQTIDSLKLNV
-845 VYLGTLDRKQDAYES
+845 TYLGTLDRKQDAYES
-860 VLSTAGQLF
+860 LLSTAGQLF
-869 ALGYPVNIEQINRD
+869 ALGYPVDIAQINRD
-883 CYQNTSGD
+883 CYQDDASGA
-891 LVWPEIQRS
+891 LVWPDIQRT

-914 WSETRVI
+914 WGETRVI

-926 RPHRHGI
+926 RPFRHGI
-933 LGAPVPGSLATR
+933 LGAPVPGSLSTR
-945 PRWRNYLRVAEM
+945 PRWRNYLRVAEI

-982 AAVRLTDNATGNVKT
+982 AASRLTGNLAGNIKA
-997 ISLADVSVKSP
+997 INLADVSVKSP
-1008 IVISERGTGAEVMLE
+1008 IVISERGMGTEILLE
-1023 ICPKVESS
+1023 LSPKVESS
-1031 RTSSAVWN
+1031 RTSSSLWN
-1039 SFCVF
+1039 SFCIF
-1044 STDETG
+1044 SVDDSG
-1050 NQREHCTGSIMV
+1050 NQREHCTGSIMI
-1062 ELGTPASVVPEEN
+1062 EIGTPVAIAPGEH
-1075 GEIGIVTSRTVG
+1075 GEISVATSRTVG
-1087 SEQYY
+1087 SGQYY
-1092 HRLHSMGLQY
+1092 HRLDSMGLQY
-1102 GKTFQL
+1102 GKRFQL

-1115 GQGSATAPLCW
+1115 GQGNATAPLNW
-1126 NPGLFP
+1126 SPELFYK
-1132 SEVNDLCVAHPAFLD
+1132 EENDLCIAHPAFLD

-1170 PTFFRSIKLSGLLD
+1170 PTFFRSIKISGLLD
-1184 SWKTS
+1184 AWKS
-1189 KSGFQSQVS
+1189 LKSGFQSQVS
-1198 VKTIVAGPRTATN
+1198 VRTVVAGPRTATN
-1211 DLHICGPD
+1211 DLHIHGPA
-1219 GEKLVEIRGLEL
+1219 GEGLVDIRGLEL
-1231 TNLGGNS
+1231 TNLGGHS
-1238 SEDSQRSLFFGTQW
+1238 SEDSKRCLFFGTQW
-1252 QPMITSFSFANYDP
+1252 QPMMTSFSFAKYDP
-1266 DSAQS
+1266 NTVQD
-1271 ISRLVKLYTHQFPN
+1271 ISSLLKLYTHQFPN
-1285 KRILHCASSEAI
+1285 KRILFCASSEDI
-1297 LSESLTALRGK
+1297 LTESLKALRGK

-1321 PPQPANVTTFE
+1321 PLHSATTTTFE
-1332 TTMKQWGGLLSVF
+1332 ATLRQWGGLLRVLPRDESDGMV
-1345 SRGELEGKAFDLV
+1345 FDLV
-1358 IAPEADGFREF
+1358 IAPETGSFCEYVSREGHLL
-1369 VAEDGY
+1369 AWKEDGA
-1375 LLTWEEKSAPSRGF
+1375 SPRGF
-1389 TSLVQ
+1389 VSVVE
-1394 SELVNMWSKVD
+1394 SNGVKMWEKVD
-1405 QIPDAAV
+1405 KV
-1412 ERPLTIIMPDHFSPE
+1412 TNGHSERPLTLVMPNQSSPE
-1427 AEKLAAALDATRG
+1427 ADKIADALDAMRG
-1440 VVADRRSFV
+1440 SAADRRNFLS
-1449 TLINSFENL
+1449 LINSFESLN
-1458 SQDVIVLA
+1458 QDVIVLA
-1466 SLGDPLFF
+1466 SFGDPLFF
-1474 GDTIA
+1474 GDAIT

-1490 LLKSSRNIL
+1490 FLKSTRNIV
-1499 WLTRGGLMDVTC
+1499 WLTRGSLMDVTC

-1534 VLDIAPTSDCAGS
+1534 VLDLAPASDCTSS
-1547 AALAMKVLDK
+1547 ASLAVQVLDK

-1570 LYIPRIMANNQLN
+1570 LYIPRILANNHLN
-1583 AKIPD
+1583 SKIPD
-1588 GVGAAPSLQPLYQPS
+1588 GVGAAPSLQPLYRPE

-1614 LLETLHFSDDLEINL
+1614 LLETLHFGDDLEIAL
-1629 EPLGADDLELEVKA
+1629 EPLGADELELEVKA

-1670 VLRKGSNVSDD
+1670 IVRKGSNVSDE
-1681 FQIGDRVVAWR
+1681 FNIGDRVVAWR

-1714 LPFSIAAAIPLVITT
+1714 LPFSIAAAIPLIITT

-1734 VDTAHLQAGETVLI
+1734 VDTARLQSGETVLI

-1830 WQSLAPFGRFVEIG
+1830 WESLAPFGRFIEIG
-1844 KRDIHQNSYIA
+1844 KRDIHQNSTIA

-1862 VSFASVDLVTV
+1862 VSFASVDMVTV

-1915 RMMQMGTAM
+1915 RMMQMGTTM

-1932 ANDKVLVEPTKFGH
+1932 PEDKVLVEPTKFGH
-1946 SQLFKNN
+1946 NQLFKDD
-1953 RTYVL
+1953 RTYLL

-1984 SRSGADRTEARE
+1984 SRSGADRTDARE

-2018 AFVNDAVRQIGPQ
+2018 AFVDDAIRQIGPE
-2031 SIAGIFQAA
+2031 SLAGVFQAA
-2040 MVLQDSP
+2040 MVLQDAP
-2047 LERMSYAQWQR
+2047 LEKMSYAQWQR

-2068 NLHKATEH
+2068 NLHKATAH

-2112 YRRSIGLAGT
+2112 YRRSKGLAGT
-2122 TINVGMIVGIGA
+2122 TMNVGMIVGIGA

-2160 QIEAAVSNDGKSLVD
+2160 QIEAAVSADVNTLVD

-2213 GAGAGAQKQ
+2213 GSGSGAQKQ
-2222 KKLMVQLSEAR
+2222 KKLMVQLNEAR
-2233 DEVERV
+2233 DEADRV
-2239 EILTQ
+2239 EILKQ

-2256 DKATLQPNRS
+2256 EKSTLQPNRGLS
-2266 LADYGLDSIVAI
+2266 DYGLDSIVAI

-2308 KIASMIILSTAVSA
+2308 KIASMVILSTALS
-2322 EATNVKETAKEQT
+2322 EDTTNQKDTAKET
-2335 VQAAGAGLPELGDMS
+2335 NNEAAGEGLPELGDMG
-2350 LTSELTADEAVPMST
+2350 LTSDITAEEAVPMST

-2371 FAHNLAEN
+2371 FAHNLAEDAS
-2379 PTVLNLLT
+2379 VLNLLT

-2394 PNVCHLTKALE
+2394 PNVFHLTKALE

-2410 NDILRTAYFEGD
+2410 NDMLRTAYFEGD
-2422 EMSQQLV
+2422 ELSQQLV
-2429 MDECS
+2429 MDDCS
-2434 IHVPLLD
+2434 VQLPFLD
-2441 FSAGPDSEKRLENY
+2441 FSAVPNAETRLESY
-2455 AKSLRDRVLDIETG
+2455 AKSLHDKVLDIETG
-2469 EVMKASL
+2469 EVMRASL

-2522 VTQPSVRYGQFSRWH
+2522 ISQPSVGYGQFSRWH
-2537 NERLVSK
+2537 NERLVSN

-2553 LTEFQEKPAPMNLL
+2553 AAEFKEKPSPMNLL
-2567 PFSKLVERP
+2567 PFAKLNERP
-2576 EYDDYKRQVHHTTLK
+2576 EYDDCKRKVHQTTLK
-2591 VALLNRMKRIC
+2591 VSLLNRMKRIC
-2602 TRLSVTPAQ
+2602 TRLAVTPAQ

-2625 QEDALTMHMVDGNR
+2625 QEDALTIHMVDGNR

-2652 NLVPIRFTG
+2652 NLVPVRFT
-2661 DVSGTTF
+2661 DEVRGTSF
-2668 ETALQQ
+2668 ETSLQQ
-2674 MKPKIMSA
+2674 MKSKIMSA
-2682 LAHSALPFDAIVD
+2682 LAHSELPFDAIVD
-2695 SVGVDRSPAH
+2695 SVGVDRTPAH

-2716 IHGTMPIFNAGD
+2716 IHGTMPTFTTGD
-2728 FEITTV
+2728 FEITDV

-2745 ALEALEDPSKGLHLR
+2745 ALEALEDPAKGLHLR

-2767 YGSVEMDR
+2767 YGDVEMER

-2780 AAFMGSAIRDHRQ
+2780 ATFMGSAIHDHRQ
-2793 PVSEIDLVGQKELS
+2793 PVSEIDLVGPKELD
-2807 FLKKNMFNLDY
+2807 FLKQTMFNLQFDE
-2818 DIRSKTKQ
+2818 DSQ
-2826 SVAQQILEIATQQ
+2826 PWESVSQQILKIATQQ
-2839 PNAPAVDCS
+2839 PDAVAVECS
-2848 DDNRQL
+2848 GDDTHL
-2854 SYGELLASASNIAVA
+2854 SYGELLASAGDIAIA
-2869 LGRANVQ
+2869 LRRANVKA
-2876 PGTRIGILSYPGP
+2876 GTRIGVLSYPG
-2889 SAIAAMVGVL
+2889 SGAISAMVGIL
-2899 LTGCGFVALDPD
+2899 FAGCGFVALDPD
-2911 FAFNRLAFM
+2911 FAFSRLAFM
-2920 ISDSGAPVVLVGS
+2920 ISDSATPIVLVGS
-2933 GLREVATSLSSKTS
+2933 GLREVATSLNAKTS
-2947 ATFLDI
+2947 ATFLDL
-2953 DLCSLSPAKEVPRV
+2953 DLLFLSRAEGPSHQV
-2967 LASKIDDPFY
+2967 ASQMSDPFY
-2977 VIYTS
+2977 VVYTS
-2982 GSTGTP
+2982 VISIASQVHYKSDLTLLQGSTGTP

-3006 RDYQFDNKDRF
+3006 RDYQFTNQDRF

-3037 AGACVCIASH
+3037 AGACVCVASH
-3047 TIRKDPAALADYMK
+3047 TIRKDPVALAAYME
-3061 SSQVSVSYFTPTQFS
+3061 SSQVSVSYFTPTLFA
-3076 MMMEHASASL
+3076 MMMEHASVNL
-3086 RQLNSYR
+3086 RGLKSYR

-3101 LPVRVARAFYELG
+3101 LPVRVAKAFYDLS

-3137 EKPTSETTNIPIGY
+3137 EIPTQETTNIPIGY

-3161 SEHGKPLPLGFV
+3161 SEHGKPLPFGFV

-3188 NRPELNE
+3188 NRPETNE
-3195 RVFCTDPFCSEED
+3195 RVFCPDPFCSEAD

-3224 RFLATGN
+3224 RFLPSGN

-3255 VENCLFAEANKDAAG
+3255 VENRLFVEANKDVAG

-3276 AVVARTVEA
+3276 AVVARSIEA
-3285 KADDSLTDS
+3285 NSDDSLTDS

-3303 KRELNQR
+3303 KCELNER
-3310 EKTRF
+3310 EKTQF
-3315 AARLGQYGLQ
+3315 AVRLGEYGSE
-3325 HLNPYMLPSAYQF
+3325 HLNPYMLPNAYQF
-3338 LVTLPVTIGG
+3338 LTALPVTIGG
-3348 KVDRQKLLHGEVQ
+3348 KVDRQKLLYGEVQ
-3361 LTYPMEEA
+3361 LTYPVGDA
-3369 LNKPSLLS
+3369 LNTPSSL
-3377 DRQSCDNNTSPLV
+3377 DDQGTRNDNTSPLI
-3390 DAVIDGFREVL
+3390 DAVIDGFRQVL
-3401 KIPGD
+3401 KMPGD
-3406 RTITQTDN
+3406 KVISPTDN

-3442 NPMFKVPTPF
+3442 NPMFKVPTPY

-3458 SGKSTGSI
+3458 SGTSAGPRS
-3466 AAVNADIS
+3466 AVSVDIQ
-3474 WEEEI
+3474 WEEEMA
-3479 KLDEDLVPSTVVKVA
+3479 LDKDFVPSTSAKVA
-3494 GTDITSVLVTGAD
+3494 GPDITSVLVTGAD

-3521 PRIANIFILGSEK
+3521 PGISTIFIIGSQK

-3540 LEAALT
+3540 LEQALT

-3556 PSGVALRVI
+3556 PASVALRVNT
-3565 AVPGSLA
+3565 VPGSLA
-3572 TKRFGLTR
+3572 SRRFGLTR

-3595 LGGQVSLLKSYNT
+3595 LGGHVSLLQSYHA
-3608 LKRHNVD
+3608 LKTQNVD

-3623 SRCGSVQAH
+3623 SRCGNGQAH

-3638 WSVPHLQGWSTST
+3638 WSVPHLQGWSTSE
-3651 RSFPEKTISAERSAS
+3651 RSFPDQTISSERSSS
-3666 HFKPETSNRFGY
+3666 HFEPETSNRFGY
-3678 FKSRWAAEQLMENAA
+3678 FKSRWAAEQLMEKAA
-3693 QRGFPVTIYRASAV
+3693 HRGFPVTIYRASAV
-3707 TGSVVT
+3707 TGSVLT

-3725 MIVSMVEHG
+3725 MVMSMVESG
-3734 LVPSMPAQGGDF
+3734 LVPSLPTEGGDF

-3754 YLTDTF
+3754 YLTTTF

-3771 TSTSATAFYHICNP
+3771 PPNSAAAFYHICNP
-3785 SPLPIAK
+3785 SPLPIVG
-3792 IPSLLS
+3792 IPDLIGE
-3798 KIYDETDRVGK
+3798 IYNENDRAGK
-3809 VMPVDEWL
+3809 VLPVDEWL

-3828 AQLRWEVLREYFI
+3828 AQLRWEVLREYFR
-3841 LGHNMFALDSEES
+3841 LGHNMFALDSEAS
-3854 RRFIAKLGVDEC
+3854 RKVIANLGVDEC
-3866 PPMDEMYLR
+3866 PPLDAAYLR
-3875 RMLLVAASNDAS
+3875 RMVHMPAS
-3887 ADGGGISV
+3887 
-3895 GEAFASAEPT
+3895 E
-3905 GVVDRVDDLSELLQE
+3905 
-3920 APRETAP
+3920 
-3927 NDPHDGFGQ
+3927 
-3936 LTNSYTD
+3936 
-3943 GYDPTGAHAKL
+3943 
-3954 HRVTDDTYH
+3954 
-3963 GYVHHLSLSNDT
+3963 SN